1 MRKTYGSNTLTWVV
15 GCWPLYAI
23 DCKQLQRN
31 VNSFSTISCRLHHS
45 IFNGNIS
52 DSVDV
57 YKEYGYILGMRN
69 SLSVDGA
76 ANIIAAKDCAEC
88 G

>member
-1 MRKTYGSNTLTWVV
+1 MRKTYGSNNLTWVV
-15 GCWPLYAI
+15 CCWPLYAN
-23 DCKQLQRN
+23 DYKLLPADA
-31 VNSFSTISCRLHHS
+31 NSFSTISCRLHHS

-57 YKEYGYILGMRN
+57 YKEYGDILGMRN

-76 ANIIAAKDCAEC
+76 ANTIAAKDCAEC